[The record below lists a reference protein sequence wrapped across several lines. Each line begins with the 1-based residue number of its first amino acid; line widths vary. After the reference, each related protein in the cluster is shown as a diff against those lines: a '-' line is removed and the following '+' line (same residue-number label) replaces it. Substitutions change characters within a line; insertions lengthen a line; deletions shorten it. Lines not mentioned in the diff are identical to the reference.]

1 MSNTTDVLDGLT
13 CTVLVRHTDPVMRDH
28 TLHGTSV
35 LPGVTF
41 LDLIYRILHSR
52 GVHTETAELRRV
64 LFGRAVAASEEF
76 DTRLEFTF
84 TADVGRHRIV
94 VRGVPL
100 PRAGGR
106 GEASTVLEAELY
118 TGEPFPRHT
127 LDLTALRARAT
138 HTVDMAEP
146 YRVARGAG
154 LAHGPFMRG
163 LGTLHAASDELLAE
177 LSVGPSAREYLGSFP
192 LHPACLDAA
201 TLLPAWFADRPVRRR
216 SGEAAAEERGP
227 YVPVRIESFRA
238 RGPVGADS
246 RVHVRLPF
254 RGPDPCEL
262 GPCDLDFYDAD
273 GVRQMWLHGLTSQRV
288 RSARG
293 AAGRADALA
302 ARLTGVLRELLGV
315 GAAGVTATDT
325 FAELGMDYPAMAAFA
340 RRAAAELGAE
350 PSPFFLGFF
359 LDGGA
364 TAASV
369 AARWSGPG
377 AVATAVGV
385 GPPAGVPVVDHPLL
399 GTAVERPEGHLFTA
413 RLSLADHP
421 WLAEHVIGG
430 AVLLP
435 GTAFVDLASH
445 IAHRMAVP
453 VVEELTLSAP
463 LALPGPHAA
472 VALRVSVDAA
482 DATGRRGFAV
492 HSRPE
497 DAPSGAPWT
506 RHATG
511 VLAAAGPSSTGHVTW
526 PPPAGAR
533 AVPVAGTYERLARA
547 GLGYGPL
554 FQGLRAVWR
563 QGRDVYAEVGLPGP
577 AAAGLS
583 GGFGVHPAL
592 LDAALHAIAFG
603 DFLATP
609 GTPYVPFTWSGV
621 RLRAAP
627 GALGLRVRVSPAG
640 PDAVSLEATDVMGAP
655 VATVESLA
663 LRPLSA
669 SGGASAG
676 GGSLFQVDWVGL
688 PAAAAAAAGTA
699 VLRCA
704 VLGDSP
710 AVSAALSAAGVRV
723 VTAPGPAA
731 LAASGD
737 VPELVFVPCA
747 GTTTPGGEAA
757 RAVARWALE
766 LARAWSADDRFA
778 GSRLVFLTRAAMA
791 VAEGDGVDDPWHAA
805 VWGLLRSAQSEHPH
819 RFAVADVEGDMT
831 TATARALLSALASDE
846 PQLAVRAGVV
856 HVPRLARCGSDGTA
870 AGERG
875 GADAPAATPGTGA
888 HGAWPHRSAAD
899 ASGPDPEGVSP
910 VGGGA
915 FATGGP
921 RPGVTA
927 GETSDRPLPGGP
939 YGGVPTAGGGVFASG
954 VPGAVG
960 GVVPSGAGGLT
971 DGSRLGVTAAEAS
984 RHPSTVG
991 REAFAS
997 DAPGT
1002 VGRAVPPVAGGFT
1015 GGPAPDATAAE
1026 ASRHPLPGGPPYRAA
1041 LGSAG
1046 PGQAD
1051 AKLPEPGP
1059 GSVDAF
1065 TPGGARWAGP
1075 GTVVITGASG
1085 ALGRIVARHLVVAHG
1100 VRGLLLLSRRGSRA
1114 PGAEALA
1121 AELAG
1126 LGAHVT
1132 TVACDAADRQALAGA
1147 LARVPA
1153 ERPLTA
1159 VVHAA
1164 GVLDDGVLGELT
1176 PARLDA
1182 VLRPKADAAWN
1193 LHELTRHLDLSAFVL
1208 FSSVAG
1214 VIGGPGQANYA
1225 AANAFLDALAHHR
1238 RARGLAGLS
1247 LSWGLWES
1255 ADGTA
1260 GGGMGGTLDGPG
1272 RRRLGR
1278 TGVTALSAREGL
1290 RLLDAAAVSSRAHL
1304 VPVAL
1309 DPAAA
1314 AGPVPPLLRGLVRE
1328 PAPAPLASLPG
1339 AGLRETLARCV
1350 RDQAAGVLGHA
1361 DAGAIE
1367 PDRPFAEL
1375 GFDSLSSV
1383 EFRNRLERALG
1394 GGSPRL
1400 PATLTFDHPTPAALV
1415 EYLCGE
1421 LGSRTTV
1428 PDVTAGPGQEPIAIV
1443 GMACHYPGGVRTPD
1457 DLWRLV
1463 ATGTDAVTGFP
1474 EDRGW
1479 GEDRGW
1485 DIDNEGTTREGGFLH
1500 DAAGFD
1506 AGFFAM
1512 SPREARVTD
1521 PQQRLF
1527 LETAWEAV
1535 ERAGIDPH
1543 TLRGSRTGV
1552 YAGVMYH
1559 DYPGAG
1565 PAGSVVSG
1573 RVSYAL
1579 GLAGPAL
1586 TVDTACSSSLVALHL
1601 AVRALRRGECT
1612 LALAGGVTVMATP
1625 ETFVAFGRQRGLA
1638 ADGRCKSFAA
1648 AADGTGWAE
1657 GVGVLLVERLSDARR
1672 NGHRVLAVVRGSA
1685 VNQDGASN
1693 GLTAPSGPSQQRVVR
1708 DALADAGLTADRV
1721 DAVEAHGTG
1730 TRLGDPIEAQALLA
1744 TYGQGRAPGRPLWLG
1759 SIKSNLGHSQAAAG
1773 VAGVVK
1779 TVMALRHGL
1788 LPRTLHVDEPTPHVD
1803 WSAGDVR
1810 LLTEPVP
1817 WPGAAGE
1824 VRRAAVSAFGL
1835 SGTNAHVIIEEAG
1848 DGEDE
1853 PVPEGVSPGPL
1864 PWVLSARTREALRDQ
1879 AARLRAWARD
1889 RPALRPLDVA
1899 YALATTRSA
1908 FEYRAVVLGTGREE
1922 LLAGLDA
1929 LAEGTAG
1936 TGTVVGTA
1944 VPDTPLTALA
1954 RAHACGGPAPDW
1966 AAAFAGTGA
1975 RTVELP
1981 TYAFQRERYWATHP
1995 APGADAA
2002 HLGLRAAAH
2011 PLLGAAVTLADTG
2024 GLLLTG
2030 CVSPRTHPWLADHTV
2045 AGTVLLPG
2053 TAFVEL
2059 ALRAGDEAG
2068 CDLLEELTLRTP
2080 LALPADGGVRLQ
2092 VAVGEPDESG
2102 RRPLS
2107 VHSQAEDAAAGTWV
2121 RHATGVLAAGAPA
2134 AQPGVGEWP
2143 PRGAEEL
2150 RPEDVYAAM
2159 SAAGLE
2165 YGPAFRCV
2173 RAVWR
2178 HGADL
2183 LAEVALP
2190 SGTEPD
2196 ATAYRLHPALL
2207 DAALHPL
2214 ALGLSG
2220 TGDESGGRPRLP
2232 FAWRGITLHA
2242 SGTGALR
2249 VRLTA
2254 GASGVR
2260 LLLHNA
2266 AGGPVATVDS
2276 LVVRPVPE
2284 EALTTGAAVERETP
2298 LFRVEWTP
2306 LPVPLPAE
2314 PVARSAPWAVLGPD
2328 GPALA
2333 EALKAGGLRARV
2345 HEDIAALTVEPPGL
2359 VLVPFFPRPGE
2370 DFAATARAAAHRALS
2385 LAQGWLADDRFARSR
2400 LVLVTRGAAGAEP
2413 PGDPAHA
2420 ALWGLIRS
2428 AQSEHPD
2435 RFVLLDLPAPT
2446 APSDIPSDIPLA
2458 GLPAALA
2465 SGEPQLS
2472 LTADGVPRV
2481 PRLVRVSAAPSDTG
2495 SVAGSTTA
2503 GGGTG
2508 AAPARLREVAP
2519 VRADRSGAG
2528 AALGPEGSCVA
2539 VGRAAGPGAAVG
2551 QGAGAARAS
2560 GGAGVRPGET
2570 AAMRADRSGA
2580 GVAVRPE
2587 GPHVVV
2593 TRTARSGAA
2602 LAHGAGHP
2610 RTPGAQPAR
2619 ATWDTTGT
2627 VLITGATGTLGGV
2640 VARHLVRTHGIR
2652 HLLLAGR
2659 RGRSA
2664 PGVAELAD
2672 ELTRLGADVTVVACD
2687 VADRAAL
2694 REVLAGVPEAH
2705 PLTGVVHAAGVLDD
2719 GVFASLTP
2727 GRLDRVL
2734 RPKVDAAAHLHEL
2747 TRELGI
2753 ELSAFVLFSSLS
2765 GVLGGPAQAG
2775 YAAANAFLDALARHR
2790 HAQGLAASALAW
2802 GLWEESSGMTGGLD
2816 GAARDRMARTGF
2828 LPLATE
2834 DGLTLFDTAQAVG
2847 DAALVPV
2854 RLDLR
2859 ALRALA
2865 AHDVPPLLRGLV
2877 EPPARAD
2884 GPAWAARLAPLSGGE
2899 RERAALDLVR
2909 DRTATVLGFASPDAV
2924 EAARTF
2930 QELGVG
2936 SLNSVELRNRLATD
2950 TGLRLPATLVFDH
2963 PTPQELSHYLLS
2975 LLPEPE
2981 PEPEPAPAP
2990 PEDPVAIVAVA
3001 TADTS
3006 AFDPEFFAGPA
3017 AGRLAETAWE
3027 AFESAGILPADW
3039 SDAGGRVGVFV
3050 GRTHRAPGTGA
3061 GQVSAAYGFQGP
3073 AVTLDTTDAPALT
3086 APHLAIQS
3094 LRRHE
3099 SGLALAAE
3107 VTDAGC
3113 AVLVLQRL
3121 SDARH
3126 HGHPVLALATASAAG
3141 RGAAAQADPP
3151 GGPGLAGLIASVR
3164 AVRQGTRVS
3173 AFGVDGTYAHLV
3185 LDEAPADAAPAAIPG
3200 GRPGM
3205 AATVCVVSAKS
3216 PDALRAQARGL
3227 RAHLRERPGLAPA
3240 TVAHALATT
3249 RTAFAHRAA
3258 LVTESRAEL
3267 LDALTALA
3275 DGKDSAALVRGEATG
3290 PTPPTMCFTA
3300 HDGRRPVFG
3309 RGLYRAFGP
3318 YAEAFDATVE
3328 LLDASLGRPMRDVVW
3343 YEPVLLEK
3351 PEYGHP
3357 ALFAVQVA
3365 TFRLLEHLGLRP
3377 GRLTG
3382 TAAGAVAAAHAAG
3395 VLDLP
3400 DAAALVVAHGRL
3412 VAGTPREE
3420 FERVAGC
3427 LTYRPPTIPLLSAT
3441 DRAAPDVLQLG
3452 PCGPHFGPNGPV
3464 DAASQTRALAETL
3477 GRAYVRGLP
3486 LNGDALYG
3494 RLRRYLDLP
3503 TYAFRRRPHDGAP
3516 PPHDGAP
3523 PLRGG
3528 VLNRRTGCIG

>member
-1 MSNTTDVLDGLT
+1 MSSTTDALDGLK

-28 TLHGTSV
+28 KAHGTSV

-41 LDLIYRILHSR
+41 LDLIHRILRSR
-52 GVHTETAELRRV
+52 GVDTGTVELRRV
-64 LFGRAVAASEEF
+64 LFRRAVTAGEEF
-76 DTRLEFTF
+76 DTRLEFAF

-118 TGEPFPRHT
+118 AGEPFPRHT
-127 LDLTALRARAT
+127 VDLAALRARAT
-138 HTVDMAEP
+138 HTADMAEP
-146 YRVARGAG
+146 YRVARDAG
-154 LAHGPFMRG
+154 LVHGPFMRG
-163 LGTLHAASDELLAE
+163 LGTLYVAGDELLAE
-177 LSVGPSAREYLGSFP
+177 LSVGPPAREYLGHFP

-201 TLLPAWFADRPVRRR
+201 TLLPAWSVDRPVRRR

-254 RGPDPCEL
+254 RGPDPCDL

-288 RSARG
+288 RCAGGVTGREG
-293 AAGRADALA
+293 ALD

-315 GAAGVTATDT
+315 GAAEVTATDT
-325 FAELGMDYPAMAAFA
+325 LAELGMDYPAIAAFA
-340 RRAAAELGAE
+340 RRAAEELGAE
-350 PSPFFLGFF
+350 PSPSFLGPF

-364 TAASV
+364 TPASL
-369 AARWSGPG
+369 AARLSGQ
-377 AVATAVGV
+377 ATVTTAPDPVHLTR
-385 GPPAGVPVVDHPLL
+385 GPALDHALL
-399 GTAVERPEGHLFTA
+399 GTAVELPEGQLFTA

-421 WLAEHVIGG
+421 WLADHVIGG
-430 AVLLP
+430 SVLLP

-445 IAHRMAVP
+445 LAHRVAVP

-463 LALPGPHAA
+463 LVLPGPHAA

-482 DATGRRGFAV
+482 DATGRRAFAV

-497 DAPSGAPWT
+497 DAPGGAPWT

-511 VLAAAGPSSTGHVTW
+511 VLAAAEREPAAARPSTGPATW
-526 PPPAGAR
+526 PPAGAR
-533 AVPVAGTYERLARA
+533 AVPVAGTYERLARS
-547 GLGYGPL
+547 GLGYGPS

-563 QGRDVYAEVGLPGP
+563 QGRDVYAEVELPGP
-577 AAAGLS
+577 AGDGRS
-583 GGFGVHPAL
+583 GGFGAHPAL

-609 GTPYVPFTWSGV
+609 GTPYVPFAWSGV

-627 GALGLRVRVSPAG
+627 GVSGLRVRVSPAG
-640 PDAVSLEATDVMGAP
+640 ADAVSLEATDGTGAP
-655 VATVESLA
+655 VVTVESLA

-669 SGGASAG
+669 SG
-676 GGSLFQVDWVGL
+676 SLFQVEWVEL
-688 PAAAAAAAGTA
+688 PTVAAGPA
-699 VLRCA
+699 VRRCA

-723 VTAPGPAA
+723 VTAPDLAA
-731 LAASGD
+731 LAASGT

-747 GTTTPGGEAA
+747 GTTAPGGEAA
-757 RAVARWALE
+757 RAAVRWALA
-766 LARAWSADDRFA
+766 LARTWSADDRFA
-778 GSRLVFLTRAAMA
+778 GSRLVFLTRGAMA
-791 VAEGDGVDDPWHAA
+791 VAEGDRVDGLGHAA

-819 RFAVADVEGDMT
+819 RFAVADVERDMT
-831 TATARALLSALASDE
+831 TDTVRALLSALTSDE

-856 HVPRLARCGSDGTA
+856 HVPRLARWASDGAAVGEERGVADASAAAPGTA
-870 AGERG
+870 A
-875 GADAPAATPGTGA
+875 P
-888 HGAWPHRSAAD
+888 GAW
-899 ASGPDPEGVSP
+899 
-910 VGGGA
+910 
-915 FATGGP
+915 GP
-921 RPGVTA
+921 RSGTDVTGPEA
-927 GETSDRPLPGGP
+927 SRCALPGGS
-939 YGGVPTAGGGVFASG
+939 YGTAPTAGRG
-954 VPGAVG
+954 
-960 GVVPSGAGGLT
+960 
-971 DGSRLGVTAAEAS
+971 
-984 RHPSTVG
+984 
-991 REAFAS
+991 AFAS
-997 DAPGT
+997 DAPVTAGRPVPPTASGPAVTPGGASSAGRGVFVSDTPGT
-1002 VGRAVPPVAGGFT
+1002 VSRPVPPAAGGFVSGLRPVAEDARVVGELGAAPGGVSSAGRGALAPGASVVVGSAVPPAAGGFT
-1015 GGPAPDATAAE
+1015 GGPRTDTADAAAAE
-1026 ASRHPLPGGPPYRAA
+1026 VGKPPYRAA
-1041 LGSAG
+1041 LGSAVACVAAAR
-1046 PGQAD
+1046 P
-1051 AKLPEPGP
+1051 PGP
-1059 GSVDAF
+1059 GPVAAL
-1065 TPGGARWAGP
+1065 TPGGAGWAGS

-1085 ALGRIVARHLVVAHG
+1085 ALGRIVARHLVVEHG
-1100 VRGLLLLSRRGSRA
+1100 VRGLLLLSRRGPGA
-1114 PGAEALA
+1114 PGAEGLV

-1126 LGAHVT
+1126 FGAHVT
-1132 TVACDAADRQALAGA
+1132 TLACDVADREALAGA

-1164 GVLDDGVLGELT
+1164 GVLDDAVLGALT
-1176 PARLDA
+1176 PDRLDA

-1214 VIGGPGQANYA
+1214 VVGGPGQANYA

-1260 GGGMGGTLDGPG
+1260 PGMGGTLDGAG

-1290 RLLDAAAVSSRAHL
+1290 RLLDAAAASGRAHL

-1309 DPAAA
+1309 DPSTA
-1314 AGPVPPLLRGLVRE
+1314 AGPVPPLLRGPVRE
-1328 PAPAPLASLPG
+1328 PAPAALAPG

-1361 DAGAIE
+1361 DAGAIAS
-1367 PDRPFAEL
+1367 DRPFAEL

-1394 GGSPRL
+1394 AGCPRL
-1400 PATLTFDHPTPAALV
+1400 PATLTFDHPTPDALV
-1415 EYLCGE
+1415 EYLYGE
-1421 LGSRTTV
+1421 LGSRATV
-1428 PDVTAGPGQEPIAIV
+1428 PDATAGPSPGTDEHGREPIAIV
-1443 GMACHYPGGVRTPD
+1443 GMACRYPGGVRTPD

-1479 GEDRGW
+1479 DIGE
-1485 DIDNEGTTREGGFLH
+1485 EVTTREGGFLH

-1559 DYPGAG
+1559 DYPGADA
-1565 PAGSVVSG
+1565 AGSVVSG

-1579 GLAGPAL
+1579 GLTGPAL

-1601 AVRALRRGECT
+1601 AVQALRRGECT

-1625 ETFVAFGRQRGLA
+1625 DTFVEFGRQRGLA
-1638 ADGRCKSFAA
+1638 ADGRCKPFAA

-1672 NGHRVLAVVRGSA
+1672 YGHRVLAVVRGSA
-1685 VNQDGASN
+1685 VDQDGASN
-1693 GLTAPSGPSQQRVVR
+1693 GLTAPSGPSQQRVIR
-1708 DALADAGLTADRV
+1708 AALADAGLSADQV
-1721 DAVEAHGTG
+1721 EAVEAHGTG

-1759 SIKSNLGHSQAAAG
+1759 SVKSNLGHSQAAAG

-1779 TVMALRHGL
+1779 TVMALRHGV

-1817 WPGAAGE
+1817 WPGAAGAL
-1824 VRRAAVSAFGL
+1824 RRAAVSAFGL
-1835 SGTNAHVIIEEAG
+1835 SGTNAHVIIEEAA
-1848 DGEDE
+1848 ETEEE
-1853 PVPEGVSPGPL
+1853 PEPQGISRGPL

-1879 AARLRAWARD
+1879 AARLRAWVRD

-1899 YALATTRSA
+1899 YALATTRSV
-1908 FEYRAVVLGTGREE
+1908 FEHRAVVLGSGREE
-1922 LLAGLDA
+1922 LLAGLATLDTVVA
-1929 LAEGTAG
+1929 GAAG

-1954 RAHACGGPAPDW
+1954 RAYAGGGPAPDW

-1975 RTVELP
+1975 RAVELP

-1995 APGADAA
+1995 VPGT
-2002 HLGLRAAAH
+2002 GTAH
-2011 PLLGAAVTLADTG
+2011 PLLGAAVTLADTD

-2030 CVSPRTHPWLADHTV
+2030 SISPRTYPWLADHTV
-2045 AGTVLLPG
+2045 DGTVLLPG
-2053 TAFVEL
+2053 AAFVEL

-2068 CDLLEELTLRTP
+2068 CDVVEELTLQTP
-2080 LALPADGGVRLQ
+2080 LALPTGGVRLQ
-2092 VAVGEPDESG
+2092 VTVGGPDERG
-2102 RRPLS
+2102 RRPLA
-2107 VHSQAEDAAAGTWV
+2107 VHSRAEDAGDPGAWV
-2121 RHATGVLAAGAPA
+2121 RHATGVLAVGAPTA
-2134 AQPGVGEWP
+2134 PSAVGEWP

-2165 YGPAFRCV
+2165 YGPAFRGV

-2183 LAEVALP
+2183 LAEVAPP

-2220 TGDESGGRPRLP
+2220 TGTDDGPGGRPRLP
-2232 FAWRGITLHA
+2232 FAWRGLALHA
-2242 SGTGALR
+2242 SGAGALR

-2254 GASGVR
+2254 RAGGAGGVR
-2260 LLLHNA
+2260 LCLHDA
-2266 AGGPVATVDS
+2266 AGAPVATVGS
-2276 LVVRPVPE
+2276 LVLRPVPE
-2284 EALTTGAAVERETP
+2284 GALTTGAAGARETP

-2314 PVARSAPWAVLGPD
+2314 PVARSVPWAVLGPD

-2333 EALKAGGLRARV
+2333 EVLEAGGSPARV
-2345 HEDIAALTVEPPGL
+2345 HEDLASLTAEPPPGA
-2359 VLVPFFPRPGE
+2359 VLVPFFPRPDE
-2370 DFAATARAAAHRALS
+2370 DLAATVRTAAHRALP
-2385 LAQGWLADDRFARSR
+2385 LAQGWLADERFARSR
-2400 LVLVTRGAAGAEP
+2400 LVLVTRGAAGAGP

-2446 APSDIPSDIPLA
+2446 VPSTIPFA

-2465 SGEPQLS
+2465 SGEPQLA
-2472 LTADGVPRV
+2472 LTADGVLRV
-2481 PRLVRVSAAPSDTG
+2481 PRLVRVNAAPS
-2495 SVAGSTTA
+2495 
-2503 GGGTG
+2503 
-2508 AAPARLREVAP
+2508 AP
-2519 VRADRSGAG
+2519 V
-2528 AALGPEGSCVA
+2528 
-2539 VGRAAGPGAAVG
+2539 
-2551 QGAGAARAS
+2551 
-2560 GGAGVRPGET
+2560 
-2570 AAMRADRSGA
+2570 
-2580 GVAVRPE
+2580 
-2587 GPHVVV
+2587 
-2593 TRTARSGAA
+2593 
-2602 LAHGAGHP
+2602 
-2610 RTPGAQPAR
+2610 
-2619 ATWDTTGT
+2619 TWDRTGT
-2627 VLITGATGTLGGV
+2627 VLITGATGTLGGL
-2640 VARHLVRTHGIR
+2640 VARHLVRTHGVR

-2664 PGVAELAD
+2664 PGMAELAD
-2672 ELTRLGADVTVVACD
+2672 ELTRLGADVAVVACD
-2687 VADRAAL
+2687 VADRAAV
-2694 REVLAGVPEAH
+2694 RELLAGVPEAH

-2734 RPKVDAAAHLHEL
+2734 RPKADAAVHLHEL

-2753 ELSAFVLFSSLS
+2753 ELSAFVLFSSAS

-2802 GLWEESSGMTGGLD
+2802 GLWEENSGMTGGLD

-2834 DGLTLFDTAQAVG
+2834 DGLTLFDTAQAAD

-2854 RLDLR
+2854 RLDVRTLR
-2859 ALRALA
+2859 TLA
-2865 AHDVPPLLRGLV
+2865 APDVPPLLRELV
-2877 EPPARAD
+2877 GPPARAD
-2884 GPAWAARLAPLSGGE
+2884 GPARADRLAALSGGE
-2899 RERAALDLVR
+2899 RERAVLDLVR
-2909 DRTATVLGFASPDAV
+2909 DRTATVLGYASPDAV
-2924 EAARTF
+2924 EVARTF

-2963 PTPQELSHYLLS
+2963 PTPQELSHYLLT

-2981 PEPEPAPAP
+2981 PEPGPAP
-2990 PEDPVAIVAVA
+2990 PAARAGQDPEEPVAIVAVA

-3006 AFDPEFFAGPA
+3006 AHDPDFFEEPA
-3017 AGRLAETAWE
+3017 AGRPAETAWE
-3027 AFESAGILPADW
+3027 AFESAGILPANW
-3039 SDAGGRVGVFV
+3039 SDTGVFV
-3050 GRTHRAPGTGA
+3050 GRSHRVQGPHA
-3061 GQVSAAYGFQGP
+3061 GRISAAYGFQGP

-3086 APHLAIQS
+3086 APHLAVQS

-3121 SDARH
+3121 SDARR
-3126 HGHPVLALATASAAG
+3126 HGHPVLALVTDSAAG
-3141 RGAAAQADPP
+3141 RGATTAADPP

-3164 AVRQGTRVS
+3164 ALRQGTRVFAS
-3173 AFGVDGTYAHLV
+3173 GADGTHAHLV
-3185 LDEAPADAAPAAIPG
+3185 LDEAPADTAPAIAPG

-3205 AATVCVVSAKS
+3205 AATVCGVSAKS
-3216 PDALRAQARGL
+3216 PDALRAQARAL

-3275 DGKDSAALVRGEATG
+3275 DGEHSAALVRGEVTD
-3290 PTPPTMCFTA
+3290 PTPSTPLTMRFAA

-3318 YAEAFDATVE
+3318 YAEAFDTTVE

-3377 GRLTG
+3377 DRLTG

-3420 FERVAGC
+3420 FARVAGR
-3427 LTYRPPTIPLLSAT
+3427 LTYRPPAIPLLSGTGRAVADEEPASPAYWLRRT
-3441 DRAAPDVLQLG
+3441 GEAAPPAADVLQLG
-3452 PCGPHFGPNGPV
+3452 PYGPHFGPNGPV

-3486 LNGDALYG
+3486 LNRDALCGGGG
-3494 RLRRYLDLP
+3494 RGVSPYLDLP
-3503 TYAFRRRPHDGAP
+3503 TYAFQRTRHDG
-3516 PPHDGAP
+3516 
-3523 PLRGG
+3523 
-3528 VLNRRTGCIG
+3528 

>member
-1 MSNTTDVLDGLT
+1 MSDATDALDGLK
-13 CTVLVRHTDPVMRDH
+13 CTVLIRHTDPVMRDH
-28 TLHGTSV
+28 RLHGTSV

-41 LDLIYRILHSR
+41 LDLIYRILRAR
-52 GVHTETAELRRV
+52 GVDTETAELRRV
-64 LFGRAVAASEEF
+64 LFRRAVVASEEF
-76 DTRLEFTF
+76 DTGLEFTF

-106 GEASTVLEAELY
+106 GEAATVLEAELY
-118 TGEPFPRHT
+118 AGEPFPRHT
-127 LDLTALRARAT
+127 VDLAALRARAT

-154 LAHGPFMRG
+154 LVHGPFMRG
-163 LGTLHAASDELLAE
+163 LGTLRVAGDELLAE
-177 LSVGPSAREYLGSFP
+177 LSVGPSAREYLGHFP

-201 TLLPAWFADRPVRRR
+201 AILPAWFAGRPVRRGP
-216 SGEAAAEERGP
+216 GEAAPEARGP
-227 YVPVRIESFRA
+227 YVPVRVESFRA

-246 RVHVRLPF
+246 HVHVRLPS
-254 RGPDPCEL
+254 RSPDPRSPDPRSPDPRGLDPCDL
-262 GPCDLDFYDAD
+262 DPCDLDFYDAD
-273 GVRQMWLHGLTSQRV
+273 GVRRIWLHGLTSQRV
-288 RSARG
+288 HSVG
-293 AAGRADALA
+293 VTTGRADALD
-302 ARLTGVLRELLGV
+302 ARLTGVLRGLLGV

-340 RRAAAELGAE
+340 RRAAVELGAE
-350 PSPFFLGFF
+350 PSPSFLGFF

-369 AARWSGPG
+369 AARLSGPG
-377 AVATAVGV
+377 AVTTAVGV

-399 GTAVERPEGHLFTA
+399 GTAVELPEGHLFTA

-421 WLAEHVIGG
+421 WLADHVIGG
-430 AVLLP
+430 SVLLP
-435 GTAFVDLASH
+435 GTAFVDLASRL
-445 IAHRMAVP
+445 AHRMGVP

-463 LALPGPHAA
+463 LALPGSHAA

-482 DATGRRGFAV
+482 DATGRRGFTV

-497 DAPSGAPWT
+497 DAREGAPWT

-511 VLAAAGPSSTGHVTW
+511 VLAATGPSSTGRATW

-563 QGRDVYAEVGLPGP
+563 QGRDVYAEVALPGP
-577 AAAGLS
+577 ADAGGS
-583 GGFGVHPAL
+583 GGFGLHPAL

-603 DFLATP
+603 DFLTTP
-609 GTPYVPFTWSGV
+609 GTPYVPFAWSGV

-627 GALGLRVRVSPAG
+627 GVVGLRVRVSPAG
-640 PDAVSLEATDVMGAP
+640 ADAVSLEATDSTGAP
-655 VATVESLA
+655 VVTVGSLA
-663 LRPLSA
+663 LRPLST
-669 SGGASAG
+669 GAG
-676 GGSLFQVDWVGL
+676 GGSLFQVDWVEL
-688 PAAAAAAAGTA
+688 PAAAAGTA
-699 VLRCA
+699 VRHCA

-710 AVSAALSAAGVRV
+710 AVPAALSAAGVRV
-723 VTAPGPAA
+723 VTAPDPAA
-731 LAASGD
+731 LAASGT
-737 VPELVFVPCA
+737 VPELVFAPCA

-757 RAVARWALE
+757 RWALA
-766 LARAWSADDRFA
+766 LARAWSADARFA
-778 GSRLVFLTRAAMA
+778 GSRLVFLTRGAMA
-791 VAEGDGVDDPWHAA
+791 VAEGDRVDDPWHAA

-819 RFAVADVEGDMT
+819 GFAVADVEGDMT
-831 TATARALLSALASDE
+831 TATARALLSALTADE

-856 HVPRLARCGSDGTA
+856 HVPRLARWAPDGTA

-875 GADAPAATPGTGA
+875 AAGASAAPGTAA
-888 HGAWPHRSAAD
+888 HGAWPPRSGTD
-899 ASGPDPEGVSP
+899 VTGPE
-910 VGGGA
+910 
-915 FATGGP
+915 
-921 RPGVTA
+921 A
-927 GETSDRPLPGGP
+927 GRHPLPDGP
-939 YGGVPTAGGGVFASG
+939 YGTAPTAGRGTVAS
-954 VPGAVG
+954 A
-960 GVVPSGAGGLT
+960 
-971 DGSRLGVTAAEAS
+971 
-984 RHPSTVG
+984 
-991 REAFAS
+991 
-997 DAPGT
+997 APGT
-1002 VGRAVPPVAGGFT
+1002 VSRAVPPAAGGPAVTPGWVSSAGRGAFVSAAPGTVSRAVPPAAGGFVSGLRPVAEDARIVGELGAAPEGASSAGRGAFAPGASVVVGSAVPPTAGGFT
-1015 GGPAPDATAAE
+1015 GVPRTDTADATAAE
-1026 ASRHPLPGGPPYRAA
+1026 AGKPYRAA
-1041 LGSAG
+1041 LGSAVACVAAAG
-1046 PGQAD
+1046 P
-1051 AKLPEPGP
+1051 PGP
-1059 GSVDAF
+1059 APVAVF
-1065 TPGGARWAGP
+1065 TPGGVKAPNTGWAGS
-1075 GTVVITGASG
+1075 GTAVITGASG
-1085 ALGRIVARHLVVAHG
+1085 ALGRLVARHLVVEHG
-1100 VRGLLLLSRRGSRA
+1100 VRGLLLLSRRGLRA
-1114 PGAEALA
+1114 PGAEVLE

-1126 LGAHVT
+1126 FGAHVT
-1132 TVACDAADRQALAGA
+1132 TVACDVTDREALAGA
-1147 LARVPA
+1147 LARVPV
-1153 ERPLTA
+1153 ERPLSA

-1208 FSSVAG
+1208 FSSLAG
-1214 VIGGPGQANYA
+1214 VVGGPGQANYA

-1260 GGGMGGTLDGPG
+1260 GGTAAGMGGTLEGPG

-1278 TGVTALSAREGL
+1278 TGVTALAAREGL
-1290 RLLDAAAVSSRAHL
+1290 RLLDTAAASGRAHL

-1309 DPAAA
+1309 APSAG

-1328 PAPAPLASLPG
+1328 PAPASLAALPES
-1339 AGLRETLARCV
+1339 GLRETLAQCV

-1361 DAGAIE
+1361 DAGAIAS
-1367 PDRPFAEL
+1367 DRPFAEL
-1375 GFDSLSSV
+1375 GFDSLTSV

-1394 GGSPRL
+1394 ADCPRL
-1400 PATLTFDHPTPAALV
+1400 PATLTFDHPTPDALA
-1415 EYLCGE
+1415 EYLCDE

-1428 PDVTAGPGQEPIAIV
+1428 PDVTAGPSRGTDEPSQEPIAIV
-1443 GMACHYPGGVRTPD
+1443 GMACRYPGDVRTPD

-1479 GEDRGW
+1479 
-1485 DIDNEGTTREGGFLH
+1485 DIGDEGATREGGFLH

-1559 DYPGAG
+1559 DYPGADA
-1565 PAGSVVSG
+1565 AGSVVSG

-1579 GLAGPAL
+1579 GLTGPAL

-1601 AVRALRRGECT
+1601 AVHALRRGECT

-1625 ETFVAFGRQRGLA
+1625 DTFVEFGRQRGLA

-1672 NGHRVLAVVRGSA
+1672 GGHRVLAVVRGSA
-1685 VNQDGASN
+1685 VDQDGASN
-1693 GLTAPSGPSQQRVVR
+1693 GLTAPSGPSQQRVIR
-1708 DALADAGLTADRV
+1708 DALADAGLSADRV

-1759 SIKSNLGHSQAAAG
+1759 SVKSNLGHSQAAAG
-1773 VAGVVK
+1773 VAGVIK
-1779 TVMALRHGL
+1779 TVMALRNGL

-1817 WPGAAGE
+1817 WPGTAGE
-1824 VRRAAVSAFGL
+1824 ARRAAVSAFGL
-1835 SGTNAHVIIEEAG
+1835 SGTNAHVIIEEA
-1848 DGEDE
+1848 EEREEE
-1853 PVPEGVSPGPL
+1853 PEPEGIPHGPL
-1864 PWVLSARTREALRDQ
+1864 PWLLSARTREALRDQ

-1899 YALATTRSA
+1899 YALATTRSV
-1908 FEYRAVVLGTGREE
+1908 FEHRAVVLGSGRAE

-1929 LAEGTAG
+1929 LAEGAAG
-1936 TGTVVGTA
+1936 TGAVIGTA

-1954 RAHACGGPAPDW
+1954 RAYAAGGPVPDRS
-1966 AAAFAGTGA
+1966 AAFAGTGA

-1981 TYAFQRERYWATHP
+1981 TYAFQRERYWATPP
-1995 APGADAA
+1995 APGTDAA
-2002 HLGLRAAAH
+2002 HLGLRATAH
-2011 PLLGAAVTLADTG
+2011 PLLGAAVTLADTD
-2024 GLLLTG
+2024 GLLMTG
-2030 CVSPRTHPWLADHTV
+2030 SLSPRTHPWLADHTV
-2045 AGTVLLPG
+2045 DGTVLLPG

-2059 ALRAGDEAG
+2059 ALRAGDETG
-2068 CDLLEELTLRTP
+2068 CDVLDELTIQAP
-2080 LALPADGGVRLQ
+2080 LVLPVGGVRLQ
-2092 VAVGEPDESG
+2092 VTVGGPGADG
-2102 RRPLS
+2102 RRPLA
-2107 VHSQAEDAAAGTWV
+2107 VHSQAADAGDPGAWV
-2121 RHATGVLAAGAPA
+2121 RHATGVLAAAPTA
-2134 AQPGVGEWP
+2134 PPAVGEWP

-2165 YGPAFRCV
+2165 YGPAFRGV

-2183 LAEVALP
+2183 LAEVTLP
-2190 SGTEPD
+2190 SGTAAD

-2214 ALGLSG
+2214 ALGLPG
-2220 TGDESGGRPRLP
+2220 TGDEPAGRPRLP
-2232 FAWRGITLHA
+2232 FAWRGVALHTPGA
-2242 SGTGALR
+2242 GTLR

-2254 GASGVR
+2254 GAGGVR
-2260 LLLHNA
+2260 LYVHDA
-2266 AGGPVATVDS
+2266 AGCPVATVDS
-2276 LVVRPVPE
+2276 LVVRPLPE
-2284 EALTTGAAVERETP
+2284 GALTAGAAGARETP

-2314 PVARSAPWAVLGPD
+2314 PAVRSVPWAVLGPD

-2333 EALKAGGLRARV
+2333 DALEAGGVRARA
-2345 HEDIAALTVEPPGL
+2345 HEDLAALTAEPPPGP
-2359 VLVPFFPRPGE
+2359 VLVPFFPRPDE
-2370 DFAATARAAAHRALS
+2370 DLAATARTAAHRALS

-2413 PGDPAHA
+2413 PGDPARA

-2428 AQSEHPD
+2428 AQSEHPG
-2435 RFVLLDLPAPT
+2435 RFVLLDLPAST
-2446 APSDIPSDIPLA
+2446 APSDIPLT

-2472 LTADGVPRV
+2472 LTADGVLRV
-2481 PRLVRVSAAPSDTG
+2481 PRLVRVSAAARP
-2495 SVAGSTTA
+2495 
-2503 GGGTG
+2503 G
-2508 AAPARLREVAP
+2508 AAVAQEAGFARTPGGAGAGARLREVRA
-2519 VRADRSGAG
+2519 VRADRPGTGVAVPS
-2528 AALGPEGSCVA
+2528 EGSRVA
-2539 VGRAAGPGAAVG
+2539 AGRAARSGTAPAR
-2551 QGAGAARAS
+2551 GAGPP
-2560 GGAGVRPGET
+2560 RP
-2570 AAMRADRSGA
+2570 
-2580 GVAVRPE
+2580 
-2587 GPHVVV
+2587 
-2593 TRTARSGAA
+2593 
-2602 LAHGAGHP
+2602 
-2610 RTPGAQPAR
+2610 PGAQPAR

-2627 VLITGATGTLGGV
+2627 VLITGATGTLGGI
-2640 VARHLVRTHGIR
+2640 VARHLVRTHGVR

-2659 RGRSA
+2659 RGAGA

-2672 ELTRLGADVTVVACD
+2672 ELTRFGADVAVVACD

-2694 REVLAGVPEAH
+2694 RELLAGVPEAH

-2719 GVFASLTP
+2719 GVFATLTP
-2727 GRLDRVL
+2727 DRLDRVL
-2734 RPKVDAAAHLHEL
+2734 RPKADAAAHLHEL

-2753 ELSAFVLFSSLS
+2753 ELSAFVLFSSAS

-2790 HAQGLAASALAW
+2790 HARGLAASALAW
-2802 GLWEESSGMTGGLD
+2802 GLWEESSDMTDGL
-2816 GAARDRMARTGF
+2816 GAAARDRMARTGF

-2834 DGLTLFDTAQAVG
+2834 DGLALFDTAQAAD

-2854 RLDLR
+2854 RLDVR

-2884 GPAWAARLAPLSGGE
+2884 GPGWADRLAALSGSA

-2924 EAARTF
+2924 ETARTF

-2936 SLNSVELRNRLATD
+2936 SLNSLELRNRLATD

-2963 PTPQELSHYLLS
+2963 PTPRELGRHLLS
-2975 LLPEPE
+2975 LLPEPDRT
-2981 PEPEPAPAP
+2981 PAPDP
-2990 PEDPVAIVAVA
+2990 VPVPREDPVAIVAVA
-3001 TADTS
+3001 TAGTP
-3006 AFDPEFFAGPA
+3006 AFDPDFFEGPV
-3017 AGRLAETAWE
+3017 AGRLAETVWE
-3027 AFESAGILPADW
+3027 AFESAGILPAHW
-3039 SDAGGRVGVFV
+3039 SDAGVHPGGRVGVFV
-3050 GRTHRAPGTGA
+3050 GRTHRAPGPHA
-3061 GQVSAAYGFQGP
+3061 GRVSAAYGFQGP
-3073 AVTLDTTDAPALT
+3073 AVTLDTTEVPALT
-3086 APHLAIQS
+3086 VAHLAVQS

-3107 VTDAGC
+3107 VTDTGC
-3113 AVLVLQRL
+3113 AVLVLRRL
-3121 SDARH
+3121 SDARR
-3126 HGHPVLALATASAAG
+3126 HGHPVLALVTDSAAG
-3141 RGAAAQADPP
+3141 RGASAEAAPP

-3164 AVRQGTRVS
+3164 AVRQGTPALRVS
-3173 AFGVDGTYAHLV
+3173 ALGADGTHAHVV
-3185 LDEAPADAAPAAIPG
+3185 LDEAPADTSPATPTPG

-3205 AATVCVVSAKS
+3205 AVTVCVVSAKS
-3216 PDALRAQARGL
+3216 PDALRAQARRL
-3227 RAHLRERPGLAPA
+3227 RAHLRQRPGLAPA

-3275 DGKDSAALVRGEATG
+3275 DGKNPDDRNADGKDSAALIRGEVTG
-3290 PTPPTMCFTA
+3290 PTPPTPLTMRFAA

-3328 LLDASLGRPMRDVVW
+3328 LLDASLGRPMQEVVW

-3377 GRLTG
+3377 DRLTG
-3382 TAAGAVAAAHAAG
+3382 TAVGAVAAAHAAG

-3400 DAAALVVAHGRL
+3400 DAAALAVAHGRL

-3420 FERVAGC
+3420 FERVAGR
-3427 LTYRPPTIPLLSAT
+3427 LTCRPPVIPLLSGTSRAVTEEEPTSPAYWLRRTGEAT
-3441 DRAAPDVLQLG
+3441 PPASDVLQLG
-3452 PCGPHFGPNGPV
+3452 PYGPHFGPNGPV

-3494 RLRRYLDLP
+3494 RLRRYVDLP
-3503 TYAFRRRPHDGAP
+3503 TYAFRRRPRDG
-3516 PPHDGAP
+3516 
-3523 PLRGG
+3523 
-3528 VLNRRTGCIG
+3528 

>member
-1 MSNTTDVLDGLT
+1 MSNTTDALDGLK

-28 TLHGTSV
+28 KAHGTSV

-41 LDLIYRILHSR
+41 LDLIYRILRSR
-52 GVHTETAELRRV
+52 GVDTQAVELRRV
-64 LFGRAVAASEEF
+64 LFRRAVVAGEEF
-76 DTRLEFTF
+76 DTRLEFAF

-106 GEASTVLEAELY
+106 GEPSTVLEADLY
-118 TGEPFPRHT
+118 AGEPFPRYT
-127 LDLTALRARAT
+127 LDLAALRARAT

-154 LAHGPFMRG
+154 LVHGPFMRG
-163 LGTLHAASDELLAE
+163 LGTLHVAGDELLAE
-177 LSVGPSAREYLGSFP
+177 LSVGPSARPYLGRFP

-201 TLLPAWFADRPVRRR
+201 TLVPAWFADRTVRRR

-254 RGPDPCEL
+254 RGPDPCGL

-273 GVRQMWLHGLTSQRV
+273 GARQMWLHGLTSQRV
-288 RSARG
+288 RCAG
-293 AAGRADALA
+293 GVAGREGALD

-325 FAELGMDYPAMAAFA
+325 LAELGMDYPAMAAFA
-340 RRAAAELGAE
+340 RRAAEELGAE
-350 PSPFFLGFF
+350 PSPSFLGSF

-364 TAASV
+364 TPASL
-369 AARWSGPG
+369 AARLSGQ
-377 AVATAVGV
+377 ATATTAADAAPLTRG
-385 GPPAGVPVVDHPLL
+385 PVVDHPLL
-399 GTAVERPEGHLFTA
+399 GTVVELPEGHRFTA

-421 WLAEHVIGG
+421 WLADHVIGG
-430 AVLLP
+430 SVLLP
-435 GTAFVDLASH
+435 GTAFVDFASH
-445 IAHRMAVP
+445 VGHRMAVP

-463 LALPGPHAA
+463 LVPPGPHAA

-482 DATGRRGFAV
+482 DATGRRAFAV
-492 HSRPE
+492 HSRQE
-497 DAPSGAPWT
+497 DAPGGAPWT

-511 VLAAAGPSSTGHVTW
+511 VLAAAAREPTAAQPSTGPAMW
-526 PPPAGAR
+526 PPAGAR

-547 GLGYGPL
+547 GLGYGPW

-563 QGRDVYAEVGLPGP
+563 QGRDVYAEVELPGP
-577 AAAGLS
+577 AGDGRS
-583 GGFGVHPAL
+583 GAFGVHPAL

-609 GTPYVPFTWSGV
+609 GTPYVPFAWSGV

-627 GALGLRVRVSPAG
+627 GVSGLRVRVSPAG
-640 PDAVSLEATDVMGAP
+640 ADAVSLEATDVTGAP
-655 VATVESLA
+655 VVTVESLV

-669 SGGASAG
+669 SAGAG
-676 GGSLFQVDWVGL
+676 GGSLFQVEWVEL
-688 PAAAAAAAGTA
+688 PTAAAGPA
-699 VLRCA
+699 VRRCA

-710 AVSAALSAAGVRV
+710 AVSAELSAAGVRV
-723 VTAPGPAA
+723 VTVPDPAA
-731 LAASGD
+731 LAASGT
-737 VPELVFVPCA
+737 VPELVFAPCA
-747 GTTTPGGEAA
+747 GTTTPGAEAA
-757 RAVARWALE
+757 RAAVRWALA

-778 GSRLVFLTRAAMA
+778 ESRLVFLTRGAMA
-791 VAEGDGVDDPWHAA
+791 VAEGDRVDDPWHAA
-805 VWGLLRSAQSEHPH
+805 VWGLLRAAQSEHPH
-819 RFAVADVEGDMT
+819 RFAVADVDRDMT
-831 TATARALLSALASDE
+831 TDTIRALLSALTSDE

-856 HVPRLARCGSDGTA
+856 HVPRLARWASDGA
-870 AGERG
+870 VAGERG
-875 GADAPAATPGTGA
+875 IADASAAAPGTAA
-888 HGAWPHRSAAD
+888 HGAWPPRSGTD
-899 ASGPDPEGVSP
+899 VTGP
-910 VGGGA
+910 
-915 FATGGP
+915 
-921 RPGVTA
+921 
-927 GETSDRPLPGGP
+927 
-939 YGGVPTAGGGVFASG
+939 
-954 VPGAVG
+954 
-960 GVVPSGAGGLT
+960 
-971 DGSRLGVTAAEAS
+971 
-984 RHPSTVG
+984 
-991 REAFAS
+991 
-997 DAPGT
+997 
-1002 VGRAVPPVAGGFT
+1002 
-1015 GGPAPDATAAE
+1015 E
-1026 ASRHPLPGGPPYRAA
+1026 ASRHPLPGGPYRAA

-1046 PGQAD
+1046 TGVAEV
-1051 AKLPEPGP
+1051 KSPEPDP
-1059 GSVDAF
+1059 TAAV
-1065 TPGGARWAGP
+1065 TPGGACWAGS

-1085 ALGRIVARHLVVAHG
+1085 ALGRIVARHLVVEHG
-1100 VRGLLLLSRRGSRA
+1100 VRGLLLLSRRGPGA
-1114 PGAEALA
+1114 PGAEGLA

-1126 LGAHVT
+1126 FGAHVT
-1132 TVACDAADRQALAGA
+1132 TVACDAADREALAGA

-1153 ERPLTA
+1153 ERPPTA

-1176 PARLDA
+1176 PDRLDA

-1260 GGGMGGTLDGPG
+1260 PGMGGTLDGAG

-1290 RLLDAAAVSSRAHL
+1290 RLLDTAAASGRAHL

-1309 DPAAA
+1309 DPSAA
-1314 AGPVPPLLRGLVRE
+1314 AGPVPPLLRGPVRE
-1328 PAPAPLASLPG
+1328 PAPAPLAALPG

-1350 RDQAAGVLGHA
+1350 RDQAAGVLGYA
-1361 DAGAIE
+1361 DAGAIA

-1394 GGSPRL
+1394 GGGPRL
-1400 PATLTFDHPTPAALV
+1400 PATLTFDHPTPDALV

-1421 LGSRTTV
+1421 LGSRATV
-1428 PDVTAGPGQEPIAIV
+1428 PDITAGPGPGTDGHGREPIAIV
-1443 GMACHYPGGVRTPD
+1443 GMACRYPGGVRTPD

-1479 GEDRGW
+1479 DLGD
-1485 DIDNEGTTREGGFLH
+1485 EGTTREGGFLH

-1559 DYPGAG
+1559 DYPGADA
-1565 PAGSVVSG
+1565 AGSIVSG

-1579 GLAGPAL
+1579 GLTGPAL

-1601 AVRALRRGECT
+1601 AVQALRRGECT

-1625 ETFVAFGRQRGLA
+1625 DTFVEFGRQRGLA

-1672 NGHRVLAVVRGSA
+1672 DGHRVLAVVRGSA

-1693 GLTAPSGPSQQRVVR
+1693 GLTAPSGPSQQRVIR
-1708 DALADAGLTADRV
+1708 DALADAGLSADRV

-1759 SIKSNLGHSQAAAG
+1759 SVKSNLGHSQAAAG

-1788 LPRTLHVDEPTPHVD
+1788 LPRTLHVDAPTPHVD

-1817 WPGAAGE
+1817 WPGAAGA

-1835 SGTNAHVIIEEAG
+1835 SGTNAHVIIEEAT
-1848 DGEDE
+1848 ETETEEE
-1853 PVPEGVSPGPL
+1853 PEPEGIPHGPL

-1899 YALATTRSA
+1899 YALATTRSV
-1908 FEYRAVVLGTGREE
+1908 FEHRAVVLGSGREE
-1922 LLAGLDA
+1922 LLARLASLDTA
-1929 LAEGTAG
+1929 VAGAAG

-1954 RAHACGGPAPDW
+1954 RAYAGGGPAPDW

-1975 RTVELP
+1975 RAVELP
-1981 TYAFQRERYWATHP
+1981 TYAFQRERHWATHP
-1995 APGADAA
+1995 APG
-2002 HLGLRAAAH
+2002 AAAH
-2011 PLLGAAVTLADTG
+2011 PLLGAAVTLADTD

-2030 CVSPRTHPWLADHTV
+2030 SLSPRTHPWLADHTV
-2045 AGTVLLPG
+2045 DGRVLLPG
-2053 TAFVEL
+2053 AAFVEL
-2059 ALRAGDEAG
+2059 ALWAGGEAG
-2068 CDLLEELTLRTP
+2068 CDVVEELTLQTP
-2080 LALPADGGVRLQ
+2080 LALPAGGVRLQ
-2092 VAVGEPDESG
+2092 VTVGGPDENG
-2102 RRPLS
+2102 RRPLA
-2107 VHSQAEDAAAGTWV
+2107 VHSRAEAGGDPGAWV
-2121 RHATGVLAAGAPA
+2121 RHATGVLAAGAPTA
-2134 AQPGVGEWP
+2134 PPAVGEWP

-2150 RPEDVYAAM
+2150 RPADVYAAL

-2165 YGPAFRCV
+2165 YGPAFRGV

-2183 LAEVALP
+2183 LAEVAPP

-2214 ALGLSG
+2214 ALGLPG
-2220 TGDESGGRPRLP
+2220 TGDEPGARLP
-2232 FAWRGITLHA
+2232 FAWRGIALHT
-2242 SGTGALR
+2242 SGAGALR

-2254 GASGVR
+2254 GAGGVR
-2260 LLLHNA
+2260 LHLHDA
-2266 AGGPVATVDS
+2266 AGVPVATVDS
-2276 LVVRPVPE
+2276 LVLRPVPE
-2284 EALTTGAAVERETP
+2284 GALTTGAAGARETP

-2314 PVARSAPWAVLGPD
+2314 PVARSVPWAVLGPD

-2333 EALKAGGLRARV
+2333 EVLEAGGLRARV
-2345 HEDIAALTVEPPGL
+2345 HEDLASLTAEPPPGA
-2359 VLVPFFPRPGE
+2359 VLVPFFPRPDE
-2370 DFAATARAAAHRALS
+2370 DLAAAARTAAHRALS

-2400 LVLVTRGAAGAEP
+2400 LVLVTRGAAGAGP

-2435 RFVLLDLPAPT
+2435 RFVLLDLPDPT
-2446 APSDIPSDIPLA
+2446 APSTIPFA

-2465 SGEPQLS
+2465 SGEPQLA
-2472 LTADGVPRV
+2472 LTADGVLRV
-2481 PRLVRVSAAPSDTG
+2481 PRLVRVNAAPSDPG
-2495 SVAGSTTA
+2495 AVA
-2503 GGGTG
+2503 GGTG
-2508 AAPARLREVAP
+2508 
-2519 VRADRSGAG
+2519 GAG
-2528 AALGPEGSCVA
+2528 APC
-2539 VGRAAGPGAAVG
+2539 
-2551 QGAGAARAS
+2551 
-2560 GGAGVRPGET
+2560 
-2570 AAMRADRSGA
+2570 
-2580 GVAVRPE
+2580 
-2587 GPHVVV
+2587 
-2593 TRTARSGAA
+2593 
-2602 LAHGAGHP
+2602 
-2610 RTPGAQPAR
+2610 AR
-2619 ATWDTTGT
+2619 ATWDPTGT
-2627 VLITGATGTLGGV
+2627 VLITGATGTLGGL
-2640 VARHLVRTHGIR
+2640 VARHLVRTHGVR

-2664 PGVAELAD
+2664 PGVAGLAD

-2687 VADRAAL
+2687 VADRAAV
-2694 REVLAGVPEAH
+2694 RELLAGVPEAH

-2734 RPKVDAAAHLHEL
+2734 RPKADAAVHLHEL

-2753 ELSAFVLFSSLS
+2753 ELSAFVLFSSAS

-2802 GLWEESSGMTGGLD
+2802 GLWEENSGMTGGLD
-2816 GAARDRMARTGF
+2816 RAARDRMARTGF

-2834 DGLTLFDTAQAVG
+2834 DGLTLFDTAQAAG
-2847 DAALVPV
+2847 GAALVPV
-2854 RLDLR
+2854 RLDVRTLR
-2859 ALRALA
+2859 TLA
-2865 AHDVPPLLRGLV
+2865 APDVPPLLRGLV
-2877 EPPARAD
+2877 GPPARAD
-2884 GPAWAARLAPLSGGE
+2884 QPAWAQRLAALSGGE
-2899 RERAALDLVR
+2899 RERAVLDLVR

-2924 EAARTF
+2924 EVARTF

-2963 PTPQELSHYLLS
+2963 PTPQELSHYLLT

-2981 PEPEPAPAP
+2981 PAPGPAP
-2990 PEDPVAIVAVA
+2990 PAARAGQDPEEPVAIVAVA

-3006 AFDPEFFAGPA
+3006 AYDPDFFEGPA
-3017 AGRLAETAWE
+3017 AGRPAETAWE

-3039 SDAGGRVGVFV
+3039 SDTGVFV
-3050 GRTHRAPGTGA
+3050 GRSHRVQGPHA
-3061 GQVSAAYGFQGP
+3061 GRISAAYGFHGP

-3086 APHLAIQS
+3086 APHLAVQS
-3094 LRRHE
+3094 LRRDE

-3121 SDARH
+3121 SDARR
-3126 HGHPVLALATASAAG
+3126 HGHPVLALVTDSAAG
-3141 RGAAAQADPP
+3141 RGATTEADPP

-3164 AVRQGTRVS
+3164 ALRQGTRVS
-3173 AFGVDGTYAHLV
+3173 ASGADGTHAHLV
-3185 LDEAPADAAPAAIPG
+3185 LDEAPADPAPAPG

-3216 PDALRAQARGL
+3216 PDALRAQARAL

-3240 TVAHALATT
+3240 TVAHALAAT

-3275 DGKDSAALVRGEATG
+3275 DGKHSAALVRGEVTG
-3290 PTPPTMCFTA
+3290 PTPSTPLTMRFAA

-3309 RGLYRAFGP
+3309 RGLYRAFAP

-3377 GRLTG
+3377 DRLTG

-3412 VAGTPREE
+3412 EAGTPREE
-3420 FERVAGC
+3420 FARVAGR
-3427 LTYRPPTIPLLSAT
+3427 LTYRPPTIPLLSGT
-3441 DRAAPDVLQLG
+3441 GRAAADEEPASPAYWLQRTGEATRPAADVLQLG
-3452 PCGPHFGPNGPV
+3452 PYGPHFGPNGPV

-3494 RLRRYLDLP
+3494 RFRRYLDLP
-3503 TYAFRRRPHDGAP
+3503 TYAFRRRPRDG
-3516 PPHDGAP
+3516 
-3523 PLRGG
+3523 
-3528 VLNRRTGCIG
+3528 

>member
-1 MSNTTDVLDGLT
+1 MSNTTDALDGLK

-28 TLHGTSV
+28 TVHGTSV

-41 LDLIYRILHSR
+41 LDLIHRILRSR
-52 GVHTETAELRRV
+52 GVDTQAVELRRV
-64 LFGRAVAASEEF
+64 LFRRAVVAGEEF
-76 DTRLEFTF
+76 DTRLEFAF

-94 VRGVPL
+94 VHGVPL

-118 TGEPFPRHT
+118 TGEPFPRYT
-127 LDLTALRARAT
+127 LDLAALRARAT
-138 HTVDMAEP
+138 RTVDMAEA

-154 LAHGPFMRG
+154 LVHGPFMRG
-163 LGTLHAASDELLAE
+163 LGRVHMARDELLAE
-177 LSVGPSAREYLGSFP
+177 LSVGPAAQEYLGRFP

-201 TLLPAWFADRPVRRR
+201 TLLPAWFADRTVRRR

-246 RVHVRLPF
+246 RVRVRLPF
-254 RGPDPCEL
+254 RDL
-262 GPCDLDFYDAD
+262 DPCDLDFYDVD
-273 GVRQMWLHGLTSQRV
+273 GVRRMWLHGLTSQRV
-288 RSARG
+288 RCAG
-293 AAGRADALA
+293 AVTGRADALP

-325 FAELGMDYPAMAAFA
+325 LAELGMDYPAMAAFA
-340 RRAAAELGAE
+340 RRAAEELGAE
-350 PSPFFLGFF
+350 PSPSFLGSF

-364 TAASV
+364 TPTTL
-369 AARWSGPG
+369 AARLSGPA
-377 AVATAVGV
+377 AVAAVGV
-385 GPPAGVPVVDHPLL
+385 APPTGVPVVDHPLL
-399 GTAVERPEGHLFTA
+399 GTVVELPEGHRFTA

-421 WLAEHVIGG
+421 WLADHVIGG
-430 AVLLP
+430 SVLMP

-445 IAHRMAVP
+445 VGHRMAVP

-463 LALPGPHAA
+463 LVPPGPHAA

-482 DATGRRGFAV
+482 DATGRRAFAV

-497 DAPSGAPWT
+497 GAPGGAPWT

-511 VLAAAGPSSTGHVTW
+511 VLAAAGPSSTGHATW

-563 QGRDVYAEVGLPGP
+563 QGRDVYAEVALPGP
-577 AAAGLS
+577 ADAGGS
-583 GGFGVHPAL
+583 GAFGVHPAL

-627 GALGLRVRVSPAG
+627 GVSGLRVRVSPAG
-640 PDAVSLEATDVMGAP
+640 ADAVSLEATDVTGAP
-655 VATVESLA
+655 VVTVESLA

-669 SGGASAG
+669 SAGAG
-676 GGSLFQVDWVGL
+676 GGSLFQVEWVEL
-688 PAAAAAAAGTA
+688 PTAAAGPA
-699 VLRCA
+699 VRRCA

-710 AVSAALSAAGVRV
+710 AVSAGLSAAGVRV
-723 VTAPGPAA
+723 VTAPDAAA
-731 LAASGD
+731 LAASGT
-737 VPELVFVPCA
+737 VPELVFAPCA
-747 GTTTPGGEAA
+747 GTTTLGGEAA
-757 RAVARWALE
+757 RAAVRWALA

-778 GSRLVFLTRAAMA
+778 KSRLVFLTRGAMA
-791 VAEGDGVDDPWHAA
+791 VAEGDRVDDPWHAA

-819 RFAVADVEGDMT
+819 RFAVADVDRDMT
-831 TATARALLSALASDE
+831 TDTVRALLSALTSDE

-856 HVPRLARCGSDGTA
+856 HVPRLARWASDGA
-870 AGERG
+870 VVGERG
-875 GADAPAATPGTGA
+875 GAGASAAAPGTAA
-888 HGAWPHRSAAD
+888 HGAWPPRSGTD
-899 ASGPDPEGVSP
+899 VTGPEAS
-910 VGGGA
+910 
-915 FATGGP
+915 
-921 RPGVTA
+921 RH
-927 GETSDRPLPGGP
+927 PLPGGP
-939 YGGVPTAGGGVFASG
+939 YGTAPTAGRTAGSAVLPVAGGLAVTPAGGWSAGREVFAFDAPGTAGRPVLPAAGGFVSGLRPVAEDVGAADEFGAAAAG
-954 VPGAVG
+954 VPSARHGALAPGASVAVG
-960 GVVPSGAGGLT
+960 RAVPPAAGGLT
-971 DGSRLGVTAAEAS
+971 DGPR
-984 RHPSTVG
+984 
-991 REAFAS
+991 
-997 DAPGT
+997 
-1002 VGRAVPPVAGGFT
+1002 
-1015 GGPAPDATAAE
+1015 PDAIVAE
-1026 ASRHPLPGGPPYRAA
+1026 ASRHPLPGGPPYPAA
-1041 LGSAG
+1041 PGSAVTG
-1046 PGQAD
+1046 AAD
-1051 AKLPEPGP
+1051 VKSPGP
-1059 GSVDAF
+1059 DPATAA
-1065 TPGGARWAGP
+1065 TPGGACWAGS

-1085 ALGRIVARHLVVAHG
+1085 ALGRVVARHLVVEHG
-1100 VRGLLLLSRRGSRA
+1100 VRGLLLLSRRGSAA
-1114 PGAEALA
+1114 PGAKGLA

-1126 LGAHVT
+1126 FGAHVT

-1153 ERPLTA
+1153 ERPPTA

-1176 PARLDA
+1176 PDRLDA

-1247 LSWGLWES
+1247 LSWGLWENTG
-1255 ADGTA
+1255 GTA
-1260 GGGMGGTLDGPG
+1260 GGGMGGTLDGSG

-1290 RLLDAAAVSSRAHL
+1290 RLLDAAAASGRAHL

-1309 DPAAA
+1309 DPSAA
-1314 AGPVPPLLRGLVRE
+1314 AGPVPPLLRGPARE
-1328 PAPAPLASLPG
+1328 PAPAPLAALPG

-1350 RDQAAGVLGHA
+1350 RDQAAGVLGYA
-1361 DAGAIE
+1361 DAGAVA

-1394 GGSPRL
+1394 GSGPRL
-1400 PATLTFDHPTPAALV
+1400 PATLTFDHPTPDALV

-1421 LGSRTTV
+1421 LGSRATV
-1428 PDVTAGPGQEPIAIV
+1428 PDTTAGPGPGTDEHGREPIAIV
-1443 GMACHYPGGVRTPD
+1443 GMACRYPGGVRTPD

-1479 GEDRGW
+1479 
-1485 DIDNEGTTREGGFLH
+1485 DIGDEGTTREGGFLH
-1500 DAAGFD
+1500 DAAAFD

-1527 LETAWEAV
+1527 LEAAWEAV

-1552 YAGVMYH
+1552 YAGAMYH
-1559 DYPGAG
+1559 DYPGADA
-1565 PAGSVVSG
+1565 AGSVVSG

-1579 GLAGPAL
+1579 GLTGPAL

-1601 AVRALRRGECT
+1601 AVQALRRGECA

-1625 ETFVAFGRQRGLA
+1625 DTFVEFGRQRGLA

-1672 NGHRVLAVVRGSA
+1672 AGHRVLAVVRGSA

-1693 GLTAPSGPSQQRVVR
+1693 GLTAPSGPSQQRVIR
-1708 DALADAGLTADRV
+1708 DALADAGLSADRV

-1759 SIKSNLGHSQAAAG
+1759 SVKSNLGHSQAAAG

-1779 TVMALRHGL
+1779 TVMALRHGV

-1817 WPGAAGE
+1817 WPGAAGA

-1835 SGTNAHVIIEEAG
+1835 SGTNAHVILEEAA
-1848 DGEDE
+1848 EATETEEE
-1853 PVPEGVSPGPL
+1853 PEPEGVPHGPL

-1879 AARLRAWARD
+1879 AVRLRAWARD

-1899 YALATTRSA
+1899 YALVTTRSA
-1908 FEYRAVVLGTGREE
+1908 FEHRAVVLGSGREE

-1929 LAEGTAG
+1929 LAEGAAG

-1944 VPDTPLTALA
+1944 VPDTLLTALA
-1954 RAHACGGPAPDW
+1954 RAYAGGGPAPDW

-1975 RTVELP
+1975 RAVELP
-1981 TYAFQRERYWATHP
+1981 TYAFQRERHWATHP
-1995 APGADAA
+1995 APG
-2002 HLGLRAAAH
+2002 AAAH
-2011 PLLGAAVTLADTG
+2011 PLLGAAVTLADTD

-2030 CVSPRTHPWLADHTV
+2030 SLSPRTHPWLADHTV
-2045 AGTVLLPG
+2045 DGTVLLPG
-2053 TAFVEL
+2053 AAFVEL
-2059 ALRAGDEAG
+2059 ALRAGEEAG
-2068 CDLLEELTLRTP
+2068 CDVVEELTLRTP

-2092 VAVGEPDESG
+2092 VTVGGPDENG
-2102 RRPLS
+2102 RRPLA
-2107 VHSQAEDAAAGTWV
+2107 VHSRAEAAGDPGAWV
-2121 RHATGVLAAGAPA
+2121 RHATGVLAADAPTA
-2134 AQPGVGEWP
+2134 PSAVGEWP

-2165 YGPAFRCV
+2165 YGPAFRGV

-2183 LAEVALP
+2183 LAEVAPP

-2214 ALGLSG
+2214 ALGLPG
-2220 TGDESGGRPRLP
+2220 TGDEPGGKPRLP
-2232 FAWRGITLHA
+2232 FAWRGIALHT
-2242 SGTGALR
+2242 SGAGALR

-2254 GASGVR
+2254 GAGGVR
-2260 LLLHNA
+2260 LHLHDA
-2266 AGGPVATVDS
+2266 AGVPVATVDS
-2276 LVVRPVPE
+2276 LVLRPVPE
-2284 EALTTGAAVERETP
+2284 GALTTGAAGARETP

-2306 LPVPLPAE
+2306 LPVPLPVE
-2314 PVARSAPWAVLGPD
+2314 PVARSVPWAVLGPD

-2333 EALKAGGLRARV
+2333 EVLEAGGLRARV
-2345 HEDIAALTVEPPGL
+2345 HEDLASLTAEPPPGA
-2359 VLVPFFPRPGE
+2359 VLVPFFPRPDE
-2370 DFAATARAAAHRALS
+2370 DLAAAVRTAAHQALS

-2400 LVLVTRGAAGAEP
+2400 LVLVTRGAAGAGP

-2435 RFVLLDLPAPT
+2435 RFVLLDLPDPT
-2446 APSDIPSDIPLA
+2446 AAPSGTPLA
-2458 GLPAALA
+2458 GLPAALT
-2465 SGEPQLS
+2465 SGEPQLA

-2481 PRLVRVSAAPSDTG
+2481 PRLVRVNAAPSDPG
-2495 SVAGSTTA
+2495 AVA
-2503 GGGTG
+2503 GGTG
-2508 AAPARLREVAP
+2508 
-2519 VRADRSGAG
+2519 GAG
-2528 AALGPEGSCVA
+2528 AP
-2539 VGRAAGPGAAVG
+2539 
-2551 QGAGAARAS
+2551 
-2560 GGAGVRPGET
+2560 
-2570 AAMRADRSGA
+2570 
-2580 GVAVRPE
+2580 
-2587 GPHVVV
+2587 
-2593 TRTARSGAA
+2593 
-2602 LAHGAGHP
+2602 
-2610 RTPGAQPAR
+2610 PAR
-2619 ATWDTTGT
+2619 ATWDPTGT

-2640 VARHLVRTHGIR
+2640 VARHLVRTHGVR

-2664 PGVAELAD
+2664 PGVAGLAD

-2687 VADRAAL
+2687 VADRAAV
-2694 REVLAGVPEAH
+2694 RELLAQVPEAH

-2734 RPKVDAAAHLHEL
+2734 RPKADAAVHLHEL
-2747 TRELGI
+2747 TSELGI
-2753 ELSAFVLFSSLS
+2753 ELSAFVLFSSAS

-2790 HAQGLAASALAW
+2790 HARGLAASALAW

-2816 GAARDRMARTGF
+2816 RAARDRMARTGF

-2834 DGLTLFDTAQAVG
+2834 DGLTLFDTAQAAG

-2854 RLDLR
+2854 RLDVRTLR
-2859 ALRALA
+2859 TLA
-2865 AHDVPPLLRGLV
+2865 TPDVPPLLRGLV
-2877 EPPARAD
+2877 GPHARAD
-2884 GPAWAARLAPLSGGE
+2884 QPAWAERLAALSGGE
-2899 RERAALDLVR
+2899 RERAVLDLVR

-2924 EAARTF
+2924 EVARTF

-2963 PTPQELSHYLLS
+2963 PTPQELSHYLLT
-2975 LLPEPE
+2975 LLPEPG
-2981 PEPEPAPAP
+2981 PAPAP
-2990 PEDPVAIVAVA
+2990 ASPEDPVAIVAVA

-3006 AFDPEFFAGPA
+3006 AYDPDFFEGPA
-3017 AGRLAETAWE
+3017 AGRPAETAWE
-3027 AFESAGILPADW
+3027 AFESAGILPANW
-3039 SDAGGRVGVFV
+3039 SDTGVFV
-3050 GRTHRAPGTGA
+3050 GRGHRVQGPHA
-3061 GQVSAAYGFQGP
+3061 GRISAAYGFQGP

-3086 APHLAIQS
+3086 APHLAVQS
-3094 LRRHE
+3094 LRRQE

-3107 VTDAGC
+3107 VTEAGC

-3121 SDARH
+3121 SDARR
-3126 HGHPVLALATASAAG
+3126 HGHPVLALVTDSAAG
-3141 RGAAAQADPP
+3141 RGATTEGDPP

-3164 AVRQGTRVS
+3164 ALRQGTRVFAS
-3173 AFGVDGTYAHLV
+3173 GADGTHAHLV
-3185 LDEAPADAAPAAIPG
+3185 LDEAPADPAPAIAPG

-3216 PDALRAQARGL
+3216 PDALRAQARAL

-3267 LDALTALA
+3267 LDTLTALA
-3275 DGKDSAALVRGEATG
+3275 DGKHSAALVRGEDTG
-3290 PTPPTMCFTA
+3290 PTPSTPLTMRFAA

-3309 RGLYRAFGP
+3309 RGLYRAFAP

-3377 GRLTG
+3377 DRLTG

-3412 VAGTPREE
+3412 EAGTPREE
-3420 FERVAGC
+3420 FARVAGR
-3427 LTYRPPTIPLLSAT
+3427 LTYRPPTIPLLSGT
-3441 DRAAPDVLQLG
+3441 GRAEPTAPPPADVLQLG
-3452 PCGPHFGPNGPV
+3452 PYGSHFGPNGPV

-3503 TYAFRRRPHDGAP
+3503 TYAFRRRPRDARACPAGP
-3516 PPHDGAP
+3516 
-3523 PLRGG
+3523 
-3528 VLNRRTGCIG
+3528 

>member
-1 MSNTTDVLDGLT
+1 MSDTLDALDGLK
-13 CTVLVRHTDPVMRDH
+13 CTVLIRHTDPVMRDH
-28 TLHGTSV
+28 TVHGTSV

-41 LDLIYRILHSR
+41 LDLIHRILRAR
-52 GVHTETAELRRV
+52 GVDTETAELRRV
-64 LFGRAVAASEEF
+64 LFRRAVVASEEF
-76 DTRLEFTF
+76 DTGLEFTF

-94 VRGVPL
+94 VHGVPL

-106 GEASTVLEAELY
+106 GEAATVLEAELY
-118 TGEPFPRHT
+118 AGEPFPRHT
-127 LDLTALRARAT
+127 VDLAALRARAT
-138 HTVDMAEP
+138 HTVDMAES

-154 LAHGPFMRG
+154 LVHGPFMRG
-163 LGTLHAASDELLAE
+163 LGTLHVAGDELLAE
-177 LSVGPSAREYLGSFP
+177 LSVGPSAREYLGHFP

-201 TLLPAWFADRPVRRR
+201 AILPAWFADRPDRPDGRGF
-216 SGEAAAEERGP
+216 GEAAAEARGP

-246 RVHVRLPF
+246 RVRVRLPF
-254 RGPDPCEL
+254 RGLDSCVL
-262 GPCDLDFYDAD
+262 DPCDLDFYDAD
-273 GVRQMWLHGLTSQRV
+273 GVRQMWLHGLTSQRAHSVGVV
-288 RSARG
+288 R
-293 AAGRADALA
+293 GRADALD

-350 PSPFFLGFF
+350 PSPSFLGFF

-364 TAASV
+364 TASSV
-369 AARWSGPG
+369 AARLPG
-377 AVATAVGV
+377 AGTVTRAVGA
-385 GPPAGVPVVDHPLL
+385 GPPTGVPVVDHPLL
-399 GTAVERPEGHLFTA
+399 GTAVELPEGHLFTA

-421 WLAEHVIGG
+421 WLADHVIGG
-430 AVLLP
+430 SVLLP

-445 IAHRMAVP
+445 IAHRMGVP

-472 VALRVSVDAA
+472 VTLRVSADAA

-497 DAPSGAPWT
+497 DAREGAPWT

-511 VLAAAGPSSTGHVTW
+511 VLAAAGPSSTGRATW

-533 AVPVAGTYERLARA
+533 TVPVAGTYERLARA

-554 FQGLRAVWR
+554 LQGLRAVWR
-563 QGRDVYAEVGLPGP
+563 QGRDVYAEVALPGP
-577 AAAGLS
+577 ADAGGG

-603 DFLATP
+603 DFLTTP
-609 GTPYVPFTWSGV
+609 GTPYVPFAWSGV

-627 GALGLRVRVSPAG
+627 GVVGLRVRVSPAG
-640 PDAVSLEATDVMGAP
+640 TDAVTLETTDVTGAP
-655 VATVESLA
+655 VVTVESLA
-663 LRPLSA
+663 LRPLST
-669 SGGASAG
+669 GAG
-676 GGSLFQVDWVGL
+676 DGSFFQVDWVEL
-688 PAAAAAAAGTA
+688 SAAAAGTA
-699 VLRCA
+699 VRRCA

-710 AVSAALSAAGVRV
+710 ALSAALSAAGVRV
-723 VTAPGPAA
+723 VSAPDPAA
-731 LAASGD
+731 LAASGT
-737 VPELVFVPCA
+737 VPELVFAPCA
-747 GTTTPGGEAA
+747 ATTTPGGEAA
-757 RAVARWALE
+757 RWALA
-766 LARAWSADDRFA
+766 LARAWSADARFA
-778 GSRLVFLTRAAMA
+778 GSRLVFLTRGAMA
-791 VAEGDGVDDPWHAA
+791 VVTGDRVDDPWHAA

-819 RFAVADVEGDMT
+819 GFAVADVEGYMT
-831 TATARALLSALASDE
+831 KVTARALLSALTTDE

-856 HVPRLARCGSDGTA
+856 HAPRLARWAPDGTA

-875 GADAPAATPGTGA
+875 AADGAWRAGTGA
-888 HGAWPHRSAAD
+888 GVI
-899 ASGPDPEGVSP
+899 GPGPEGVSSVAGRALAP
-910 VGGGA
+910 GA
-915 FATGGP
+915 EGSGRA
-921 RPGVTA
+921 
-927 GETSDRPLPGGP
+927 LPGRS
-939 YGGVPTAGGGVFASG
+939 YGTAPTAGRT
-954 VPGAVG
+954 
-960 GVVPSGAGGLT
+960 AG
-971 DGSRLGVTAAEAS
+971 S
-984 RHPSTVG
+984 
-991 REAFAS
+991 
-997 DAPGT
+997 
-1002 VGRAVPPVAGGFT
+1002 AVPPAAGGFT
-1015 GGPAPDATAAE
+1015 GGSRTDTVDVDAHGNRRALPSAP
-1026 ASRHPLPGGPPYRAA
+1026 GP
-1041 LGSAG
+1041 AG
-1046 PGQAD
+1046 PGAAD
-1051 AKLPEPGP
+1051 AKPARPGTGP
-1059 GSVDAF
+1059 VAAF
-1065 TPGGARWAGP
+1065 TPGGAKTPNTGWAGA
-1075 GTVVITGASG
+1075 GTVVVTGASG
-1085 ALGRIVARHLVVAHG
+1085 ALGRLVARHLVVEHG
-1100 VRGLLLLSRRGSRA
+1100 VRGLLLLSRRGARA
-1114 PGAEALA
+1114 PGAERFE

-1126 LGAHVT
+1126 FGAHVT
-1132 TVACDAADRQALAGA
+1132 TVACDVADREALAGA

-1153 ERPLTA
+1153 ERPLSA

-1182 VLRPKADAAWN
+1182 VLRPKADAAWH

-1214 VIGGPGQANYA
+1214 VVGGPGQANYA

-1260 GGGMGGTLDGPG
+1260 GGTAAGMGGTLDGAG

-1278 TGVTALSAREGL
+1278 TGVTALAAREGL
-1290 RLLDAAAVSSRAHL
+1290 RLLDAAAASGRAHL

-1309 DPAAA
+1309 DPSAGT
-1314 AGPVPPLLRGLVRE
+1314 GPVPPLLRGLVRE
-1328 PAPAPLASLPG
+1328 PAPAPLAALP
-1339 AGLRETLARCV
+1339 ASGLRETLAQCV

-1361 DAGAIE
+1361 DAGAIAS
-1367 PDRPFAEL
+1367 DRPFAEL

-1394 GGSPRL
+1394 AGCPRL
-1400 PATLTFDHPTPAALV
+1400 PATLTFDHPTPDALV

-1421 LGSRTTV
+1421 FGSRTTA
-1428 PDVTAGPGQEPIAIV
+1428 PDVTAGPSQEPIAIV

-1463 ATGTDAVTGFP
+1463 ATGADAVTGFP

-1479 GEDRGW
+1479 
-1485 DIDNEGTTREGGFLH
+1485 DIGDEGTTREGGFLH

-1543 TLRGSRTGV
+1543 TLRGTRTGV

-1559 DYPGAG
+1559 DYPGADA
-1565 PAGSVVSG
+1565 AGSVVSG

-1579 GLAGPAL
+1579 GLTGPAL

-1601 AVRALRRGECT
+1601 AVHALRRGECA

-1625 ETFVAFGRQRGLA
+1625 GTFVEFGRQRGLA

-1693 GLTAPSGPSQQRVVR
+1693 GLTAPSGPSQQRVIR
-1708 DALADAGLTADRV
+1708 EALADAGLSADRV

-1744 TYGQGRAPGRPLWLG
+1744 TYGRGRAPGRPLWLG
-1759 SIKSNLGHSQAAAG
+1759 SVKSNLGHSQAAAG

-1779 TVMALRHGL
+1779 TVMALRNGL

-1817 WPGAAGE
+1817 WPGTVGE

-1835 SGTNAHVIIEEAG
+1835 SGTNAHVIIEEA
-1848 DGEDE
+1848 EAE
-1853 PVPEGVSPGPL
+1853 ETEEEPEGIPHGPL
-1864 PWVLSARTREALRDQ
+1864 PWLLSARTREALRDQ

-1899 YALATTRSA
+1899 YALATTRSV
-1908 FEYRAVVLGTGREE
+1908 FEHRAVVLGAGRAE

-1929 LAEGTAG
+1929 LADGAAG
-1936 TGTVVGTA
+1936 TGAVIGTA

-1954 RAHACGGPAPDW
+1954 RAYAGGGPVPDR

-1981 TYAFQRERYWATHP
+1981 TYAFQRERYWATPP
-1995 APGADAA
+1995 APGTGAA
-2002 HLGLRAAAH
+2002 HLGLRATAH
-2011 PLLGAAVTLADTG
+2011 PLLGAAVTLADTE

-2030 CVSPRTHPWLADHTV
+2030 SVSPRTHPWLADHTV
-2045 AGTVLLPG
+2045 DGTVLLPG

-2059 ALRAGDEAG
+2059 ALRAGGEAG
-2068 CDLLEELTLRTP
+2068 CDVLEELTLQTP
-2080 LALPADGGVRLQ
+2080 LALPTGGVRLQ
-2092 VAVGEPDESG
+2092 VTVGGPDADG
-2102 RRPLS
+2102 RRPLA
-2107 VHSQAEDAAAGTWV
+2107 VHSQAADADDPGSWV
-2121 RHATGVLAAGAPA
+2121 RHATGVLAAGAPTA
-2134 AQPGVGEWP
+2134 PPAVGEWP

-2150 RPEDVYAAM
+2150 LPEDVYAAM

-2165 YGPAFRCV
+2165 YGPAFRGV

-2178 HGADL
+2178 QGADL

-2190 SGTEPD
+2190 SGTSGFSGTEPD

-2214 ALGLSG
+2214 ALGLPG
-2220 TGDESGGRPRLP
+2220 TGDEPGGRPRLP
-2232 FAWRGITLHA
+2232 FAWRGIALHA
-2242 SGTGALR
+2242 SGAGTLR

-2254 GASGVR
+2254 GAGGAGGVR
-2260 LLLHNA
+2260 LYVHDA

-2276 LVVRPVPE
+2276 LVVRPLPE
-2284 EALTTGAAVERETP
+2284 GALTAGAARARETP

-2314 PVARSAPWAVLGPD
+2314 PVARSVPWAVLGPD
-2328 GPALA
+2328 GPALT
-2333 EALKAGGLRARV
+2333 EALEAGGVRARAY
-2345 HEDIAALTVEPPGL
+2345 EGLAALTAEPPPGP
-2359 VLVPFFPRPGE
+2359 VLVPFFPRP
-2370 DFAATARAAAHRALS
+2370 DADLAATARTAVRRALS
-2385 LAQGWLADDRFARSR
+2385 LAQGWLADDRYARSR
-2400 LVLVTRGAAGAEP
+2400 LVLVTRGASGAEP
-2413 PGDPAHA
+2413 PGDPSHA

-2435 RFVLLDLPAPT
+2435 RFVLLDLPAST
-2446 APSDIPSDIPLA
+2446 APSDIPLA

-2465 SGEPQLS
+2465 SGEPQLA

-2481 PRLVRVSAAPSDTG
+2481 PRLVRVSAEPS
-2495 SVAGSTTA
+2495 
-2503 GGGTG
+2503 
-2508 AAPARLREVAP
+2508 
-2519 VRADRSGAG
+2519 
-2528 AALGPEGSCVA
+2528 
-2539 VGRAAGPGAAVG
+2539 GRGAVG
-2551 QGAGAARAS
+2551 QGAGTPHP
-2560 GGAGVRPGET
+2560 PG
-2570 AAMRADRSGA
+2570 
-2580 GVAVRPE
+2580 
-2587 GPHVVV
+2587 
-2593 TRTARSGAA
+2593 
-2602 LAHGAGHP
+2602 P
-2610 RTPGAQPAR
+2610 RPAR
-2619 ATWDTTGT
+2619 ATWDPTGT
-2627 VLITGATGTLGGV
+2627 VLITGATGTLGGL
-2640 VARHLVRTHGIR
+2640 VARHLVRTHGVR

-2659 RGRSA
+2659 RGAGA

-2672 ELTRLGADVTVVACD
+2672 ELTRLGADVAVVACD

-2694 REVLAGVPEAH
+2694 RELLAGVPEAH

-2719 GVFASLTP
+2719 GVFAALTP
-2727 GRLDRVL
+2727 DRLDRVL
-2734 RPKVDAAAHLHEL
+2734 RPKADAAAHLHEL
-2747 TRELGI
+2747 TCELGI
-2753 ELSAFVLFSSLS
+2753 ELSAFVLFSSAS

-2790 HAQGLAASALAW
+2790 HARGLAASALAW
-2802 GLWEESSGMTGGLD
+2802 GLWEERSDMTGALGA
-2816 GAARDRMARTGF
+2816 AARDRMARTGF

-2834 DGLTLFDTAQAVG
+2834 DGLALFDTAQAAD

-2854 RLDLR
+2854 RLDVR

-2884 GPAWAARLAPLSGGE
+2884 GPGWADRLAALSGSA
-2899 RERAALDLVR
+2899 REQAALDLVR

-2924 EAARTF
+2924 ETARTF

-2936 SLNSVELRNRLATD
+2936 SLNSLELRNRLAAD
-2950 TGLRLPATLVFDH
+2950 TGLRLPATLVLDH
-2963 PTPQELSHYLLS
+2963 PTPRELGRHLLS
-2975 LLPEPE
+2975 LLPEPDRT
-2981 PEPEPAPAP
+2981 PAPAATSTHSQ
-2990 PEDPVAIVAVA
+2990 DPVAIVAVA
-3001 TADTS
+3001 TADRPD
-3006 AFDPEFFAGPA
+3006 FDPDFFAGPA
-3017 AGRLAETAWE
+3017 AGRLAETVWE
-3027 AFESAGILPADW
+3027 AFESAGILPAHW
-3039 SDAGGRVGVFV
+3039 SEASGRVGVFV
-3050 GRTHRAPGTGA
+3050 GRTHRAPGPHA
-3061 GQVSAAYGFQGP
+3061 GRVSAAYGFQGP
-3073 AVTLDTTDAPALT
+3073 AVTLDTTDTAALMV
-3086 APHLAIQS
+3086 PHLAVQS

-3113 AVLVLQRL
+3113 AVLVLRRL
-3121 SDARH
+3121 SDAHR
-3126 HGHPVLALATASAAG
+3126 HGHPVLALVTDSAAG
-3141 RGAAAQADPP
+3141 RGATAEAVPP

-3164 AVRQGTRVS
+3164 AVRQGTPTLRVS
-3173 AFGVDGTYAHLV
+3173 AFGADGTHAHVV
-3185 LDEAPADAAPAAIPG
+3185 LDGAPADTAPATPTPG
-3200 GRPGM
+3200 GRPGT
-3205 AATVCVVSAKS
+3205 AVTVCVVSAKS
-3216 PDALRAQARGL
+3216 PDALRAQARRL

-3275 DGKDSAALVRGEATG
+3275 DGKDADGKDSAALLRGETG
-3290 PTPPTMCFTA
+3290 PTPPTPLTMRFAA

-3377 GRLTG
+3377 DRLTG
-3382 TAAGAVAAAHAAG
+3382 TAVGAVAAAHAAG

-3400 DAAALVVAHGRL
+3400 DAAALAVAHGRL

-3420 FERVAGC
+3420 FERVAGR
-3427 LTYRPPTIPLLSAT
+3427 LTCRPPTVPLLSDTGRAVT
-3441 DRAAPDVLQLG
+3441 DEEPASPAYWLRRTGETAPPASDVLQLG
-3452 PCGPHFGPNGPV
+3452 PYGPHFGPNGPV

-3477 GRAYVRGLP
+3477 GRAYVRGLA
-3486 LNGDALYG
+3486 LDWDALYG
-3494 RLRRYLDLP
+3494 GGGRGVRPGRYLGLP
-3503 TYAFRRRPHDGAP
+3503 TYAFRRRP
-3516 PPHDGAP
+3516 
-3523 PLRGG
+3523 RGG
-3528 VLNRRTGCIG
+3528 